1 MKGESDQL
9 KLDLWNEVKDFAKE
23 NHLLENFLEELT
35 QQLSQPKSKEKGE
48 KSEMKSIENLPD
60 GIYQVVDFSANGV
73 YLQDTKT
80 NTVWETKISSEIEEQ
95 IESDAILRIED
106 GQAYYEPEMTEDFLE
121 HLISAGEL
129 QKIKE
134 EFAQKS
140 AILEIPE
147 STIYRIEERNQENT
161 ILNYQE
167 NQKLE
172 VPNAL
177 IPYFAENGDR
187 VIYQDGMF
195 HRT

>member
-1 MKGESDQL
+1 M

-35 QQLSQPKSKEKGE
+35 QQLKQSKSKGE
-48 KSEMKSIENLPD
+48 KNEMKTIENLPN
-60 GIYQVVDFSANGV
+60 GIYQVVDFSVNGV

-80 NTVWETKISSEIEEQ
+80 NMVWETKIPSELEEQ
-95 IESDAILRIED
+95 IESDAILRIEN

-134 EFAQKS
+134 EFKEKS
-140 AILEIPE
+140 TILEMPE
-147 STIYRIEERNQENT
+147 STIYQIEERNQEKT
-161 ILNYQE
+161 ILIDQE

-177 IPYFAENGDR
+177 IPYFAQNGDC
-187 VIYQDGMF
+187 VIYQDGLF